1 MAMDDARVARALN
14 RLGADAFLL
23 DSDSDGLL
31 ELVDEYFGDTPPTGN
46 PTYLITT
53 LMITQK

>member
-1 MAMDDARVARALN
+1 MDDA
-14 RLGADAFLL
+14 
-23 DSDSDGLL
+23 SDGLL

-53 LMITQK
+53 LMITQKLIIQ